1 MYAASFNIYKKS
13 AAAQFSLLPPRRDE
27 NGRVSKNGAVLV
39 EMAPSIGEKT
49 YDWKNKKLTFAFG
62 VNDLVQFFDDP
73 SSGKWGSFLHDNDGQ
88 IKKLTITPGEGK
100 YQGTYMMGISS
111 GDARVSVSLSAGE
124 FHTMGRLFNF
134 ALPKILGWDGV

>member
-111 GDARVSVSLSAGE
+111 GDVRVSVSLSAGE